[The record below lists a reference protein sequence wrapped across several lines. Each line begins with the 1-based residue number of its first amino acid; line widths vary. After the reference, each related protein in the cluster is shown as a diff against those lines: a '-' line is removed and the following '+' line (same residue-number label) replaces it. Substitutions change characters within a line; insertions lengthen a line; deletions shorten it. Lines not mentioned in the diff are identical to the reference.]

1 MKSLFQ
7 VFMCH
12 ILRKKTFIFSPLPL
26 IDRNPY
32 TETED
37 FHVYE
42 FMDFNNKY
50 GATETV
56 LNVQCFWW
64 HCIVH

>member
-1 MKSLFQ
+1 
-7 VFMCH
+7 MCH

-56 LNVQCFWW
+56 LNVQCF
-64 HCIVH
+64 